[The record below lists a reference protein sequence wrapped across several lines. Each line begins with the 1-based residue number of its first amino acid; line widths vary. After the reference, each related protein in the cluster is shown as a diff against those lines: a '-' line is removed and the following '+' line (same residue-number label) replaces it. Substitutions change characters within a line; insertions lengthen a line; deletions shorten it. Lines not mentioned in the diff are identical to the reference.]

1 MIRRSLDAIREK
13 IRAEMQAG
21 AEFCWRDVLA
31 RADDAS
37 NAWAHDT
44 LRNWHR
50 AGETHVVRW
59 VRGRQG
65 PAMPV
70 YRWGAGNDATR
81 PKPLTNSQKSRRW
94 RKANPD
100 LVAAHRTRVHE
111 FRVRMP
117 RLDPV
122 LSALLKRRRLG
133 DPRWLK
139 QAPVVIALCP
149 DDHLAHPVPE
159 V

>member
-1 MIRRSLDAIREK
+1 MIRRSLEAIREK
-13 IRAEMQAG
+13 LRAEMQAG

-70 YRWGAGNDATR
+70 YRWGAGEDA
-81 PKPLTNSQKSRRW
+81 
-94 RKANPD
+94 
-100 LVAAHRTRVHE
+100 
-111 FRVRMP
+111 P
-117 RLDPV
+117 RLPP
-122 LSALLKRRRLG
+122 LSSSEKSS
-133 DPRWLK
+133 
-139 QAPVVIALCP
+139 
-149 DDHLAHPVPE
+149 
-159 V
+159 

>member
-37 NAWAHDT
+37 NAWAHGT

-70 YRWGAGNDATR
+70 YRWGAGEDAAR
-81 PKPLTNSQKSRRW
+81 PRPLTNSQKSRRW
-94 RKANPD
+94 RKSNPE
-100 LVAAHRTRVHE
+100 LYAQHNWRKSMKKRTTPV
-111 FRVRMP
+111 
-117 RLDPV
+117 LDPIH
-122 LSALLKRRRLG
+122 ARLLGYRRRG
-133 DPRWLK
+133 SAWFKP
-139 QAPVVIALCP
+139 PVVIASSP

>member
-37 NAWAHDT
+37 DAWAHGT

-65 PAMPV
+65 PAVRAVRAVVQVITAAARKIPRVTRLAREQYASSGPV
-70 YRWGAGNDATR
+70 IFA
-81 PKPLTNSQKSRRW
+81 NSHQQEQQTSKG
-94 RKANPD
+94 
-100 LVAAHRTRVHE
+100 TT
-111 FRVRMP
+111 
-117 RLDPV
+117 
-122 LSALLKRRRLG
+122 
-133 DPRWLK
+133 
-139 QAPVVIALCP
+139 
-149 DDHLAHPVPE
+149 
-159 V
+159 

>member
-1 MIRRSLDAIREK
+1 MSAARDLIRS
-13 IRAEMQAG
+13 EMQAG
-21 AEFCWRDVLA
+21 SNMTWKGVMRRVPS
-31 RADDAS
+31 AS
-37 NAWAHDT
+37 KTWAHET
-44 LRNWHR
+44 LRNWHK
-50 AGETHVVRW
+50 AGKIHVVRW
-59 VRGRQG
+59 RRGKQG
-65 PAMPV
+65 PALPV